1 METLSSTL
9 TKLNLGS
16 QSIGGKAFDEL
27 ISAEENGTYKNRAP
41 KRKARPSAADLRR
54 DLEDEFLTPS
64 PRFSSEW
71 LNRLQRRWDVSTDYT
86 DLFEIAD
93 TQTRT
98 VVRFDREGLEGR
110 VTGYHE
116 VTVPANSANA
126 KNSTSLLRRPAG
138 RADFVRGAAGF
149 FPFAPGGLDGVEAI
163 AEMETEVQTAGPP
176 GSAGKQA
183 GLDRIINFGSEGG
196 LLEVAPGFTRGLKF
210 EEAKSKEAA
219 DDDEEVEQTL
229 QEEES
234 SINSDQDET
243 ASDVGGVK
251 IEDEES
257 ASEDDDE
264 EEDDIDALLPVEFP
278 SLEPRAPLLSAFQK
292 KGGKEWAHVVDVNKE
307 ISNFHELV
315 PDMAREWPFELDTF
329 QKEAVYHLENGD
341 SVFVAAHTSAGKT
354 VVAEY
359 AIALAA
365 KHMTKAIYTSPIKA
379 LSNQKFRDFK
389 DTFDDVGILTGDV
402 QINPEASCLIMTTE
416 ILRSMLYRGADLIR
430 DVEFVI
436 FDEVHYVNDL
446 ERGVVWEEVI
456 IMLPEHVTLI
466 LLSAT
471 VPNTQEFASW
481 VGRTKKKDIYVI
493 STAKR
498 PVPLEHYLWAG
509 KDKFKIVDSNKRFL
523 ESGWKQAD
531 DIISGKDKIKAQKAA
546 EAQAQSQASRGGSQ
560 GRGRGQAPARGGPRG
575 GGGGQRGGGQRG
587 RGQPANRGTGNIA
600 RTGRGGG
607 RTTAAQDKTVWVQV
621 VQHLRKEN
629 LLPACIFVFSKK
641 RCEQNADSLSNQD
654 FCNASEKSLI
664 HMTIE
669 KSLTRL
675 KQEDRTLPQILRL
688 RELLGRGIAVHHGG
702 LLPIMKEI
710 VEILFA
716 KTLVKVLF
724 ATETFAMGLNL
735 PTRTV
740 VFSGFRKHDGK
751 GFRDLLPG
759 EYTQMAGRAG
769 RRGLDNVGYVIVVNS
784 GKDEAPPAGALR
796 KMILGDPTKLRSQF
810 RLTYNMI
817 LNLLRVEALKIEEMI
832 KRSFS
837 ENATQALLPEHEK
850 QVQISEASLEKIK
863 REPCEIC
870 DVDLAACHDAS
881 IEYGKLTS
889 ELHLNLLSS
898 PVGKRLLMPK
908 RLVVY
913 QKDGYRTAGIIVRE
927 VGGGPNPV
935 IQILEIGKLNSKRH
949 PSEILPFLPAFRG
962 FLNPLPTRAAD
973 MTLKVFKIPIADI
986 ECVTNTI
993 VKLSGP
999 TWYLNIKK
1007 EAIRFADKELSKL
1020 CSSWTTSVWDEL
1032 DWARIKELQL
1042 RDILDKRREQANTA
1056 QSCDCLKCPKFLK
1069 HFEMQRDEWQIKEN
1083 ISQLKQ
1089 LMSDQNLQLLPD
1101 YEQRIQ
1107 VLKDLGF
1114 VDEQSRVQLK
1124 GKVACE
1130 IHSAD
1135 ELVLTELILE
1145 NVLAEYEPEEIVA
1158 LLSAFVFQ
1166 EKTEN
1171 VPTLTPRLEKGKEEI
1186 IRISEKVNDVQIQ
1199 HQVLQST
1206 EDINDFA
1213 SQPRFGL
1220 AEVVY
1225 EWAKGMS
1232 FNRITD
1238 LTDVMEG
1245 TIMDVAALRNRI
1257 QSTLDANADIRR
1269 QAELDL
1275 KYAETQPGF
1284 INALLDILQGEQVN
1298 AVQLSAGV
1306 YLKNRINRGW
1316 SPIEDSPLRAPIA
1329 EEEKPG
1335 FRERLIPALVST
1347 PPNVRAQLVPLLQKI
1362 LQHDFPEQWP
1372 GFLDITMQLLGT
1384 NDAGSVYAGLQCL
1397 LAICRVY
1404 RFKAGDKREEFD
1416 KIIEHSF
1423 PQLLSIGS
1431 RLVDEESVEAAE
1443 MLRIVVKSY
1452 KHAIYFELSPH
1463 LQSHQATVDWCT
1475 LFLRIIAKEPPAN
1488 SMMESKEERELA
1500 HWWKCKK
1507 WAYAN
1512 LNRLF
1517 IRYGNPT
1524 TIPKSSNPDYSQFA
1538 KSFITTFAPEIL
1550 KGYLQEIDKYVS
1562 KGQWLSNPALSYTL
1576 IFFEECVKPKSMWDH
1591 LKPHMEN
1598 LIAHFVFPI
1607 LCQSDEDIEL
1617 FETDPSEYLH
1627 RKLNYYEEVS
1637 APDVAATN
1645 FLITLTKN
1653 RKKQTFSILTFVNGI
1668 VSKYEAAPEDQKLPR
1683 EKEGALRMIGSLAS
1697 VILGKKS
1704 PIADQVEY
1712 FFVRHVFPEFRSPHG
1727 FLRARACDT
1736 LEKFEQLDFQDPNN
1750 LMIIYRNILESM
1762 TDSELPVRVEAALAL
1777 QPLIRHD
1784 VIRTSMQQNIPQIMQ
1799 QLLKLANEVDVDAL
1813 ANVMEDFVE
1822 VFSAELTPFAVALS
1836 EQLRDTYMRIVGE
1849 LLERNAAKGEEDT
1862 YGDFLDDKSITALGV
1877 LQTIGTLILTLEST
1891 PDVLLHLETVLMPVI
1906 SITLENKLYDLYN
1919 EVFEI
1924 IDSCTFASKSISPT
1938 MWQAFELIHKTFKAG
1953 AELYLEDMLPALD
1966 NYVAYGSQTLVQNPA
1981 YLAAIVGMVE
1991 DIFNDEKVGGVDRIC
2006 GCKLAETV
2014 MLNLRGYVDQYI
2026 PVFIELAMRVIDA
2039 GEARTKSYRLHLME
2053 MVINAIYYNPVL
2065 SLQVLEA
2072 KGWTNKF
2079 FSAWF
2084 SSIDSFRRVHD
2095 KTLSIVAITSL
2106 LTLNPAD
2113 VPTSVQQGWPR
2124 LLQGVTRLF
2133 HTLPAA
2139 IQNRQE
2145 ATKESDFQYEEEDE
2159 DDEGNDWEGEVEWTE
2174 GDDEAGPEGDIP
2186 DESAAYLDFL
2196 NKEAQKFGSF
2206 AGDDDDD
2213 ELDEESLLETPLD
2226 KVEPYGLFKQV
2237 FMNLQQQ
2244 QPQLYENLT
2253 NILNDEEKKIIESV
2267 FHEADA
2273 KALAAANEEAAKAAA
2288 LQANGNQ

>member
-1 METLSSTL
+1 METLSSAL
-9 TKLNLGS
+9 ADLDLGS
-16 QSIGGKAFDEL
+16 QGIGGKTFDEL
-27 ISAEENGTYKNRAP
+27 IAEEENGTYQNHAP
-41 KRKARPSAADLRR
+41 RRRPRPSAAQVRR
-54 DLEDEFLTPS
+54 DLENEFLTPS

-71 LNRLQRRWDVSTDYT
+71 LNRLQRRWDVSTDYN
-86 DLFEIAD
+86 DLFEVAG

-98 VVRFDREGLEGR
+98 IVRFDREGLEGR

-163 AEMETEVQTAGPP
+163 AEMETEIQTAGPS
-176 GSAGKQA
+176 GAAGKQA
-183 GLDRIINFGSEGG
+183 GLDRIINFGTEGG
-196 LLEVAPGFTRGLKF
+196 LLEVAPGFSRGLKF
-210 EEAKSKEAA
+210 EETKSKEAA
-219 DDDEEVEQTL
+219 EEDEEVENTL
-229 QEEES
+229 QQEES
-234 SINSDQDET
+234 NINPDQDET
-243 ASDVGGVK
+243 SSDVGGVK
-251 IEDEES
+251 IDDEES
-257 ASEDDDE
+257 ADEDE
-264 EEDDIDALLPVEFP
+264 EEEDIDSLLPVEFP
-278 SLEPRAPLLSAFQK
+278 SLEPRAPLLSALQK
-292 KGGKEWAHVVDVNKE
+292 KAGKEWAHLVDVNKE
-307 ISNFHELV
+307 ITNFHELV

-389 DTFDDVGILTGDV
+389 NEFDDVGILTGDV

-523 ESGWKQAD
+523 ENGWKQAD
-531 DIISGKDKIKAQKAA
+531 DIISGKDKLKAQKAA
-546 EAQAQSQASRGGSQ
+546 EAQAQSQASRGGPQ
-560 GRGRGQAPARGGPRG
+560 GRGRGQAPGRGGPRG
-575 GGGGQRGGGQRG
+575 GGGGGAQRGGGQRG

-607 RTTAAQDKTVWVQV
+607 RTTAAQDRTVWVQV

-654 FCNASEKSLI
+654 FCNAAEKSLI

-675 KQEDRTLPQILRL
+675 KAEDRTLPQILRL
-688 RELLGRGIAVHHGG
+688 RELLSRGIAVHHGG

-751 GFRDLLPG
+751 SFRDLLPG

-784 GKDEAPPAGALR
+784 GRDEAPPAGALR

-850 QVQISEASLEKIK
+850 QVQLSEASLEKIK

-870 DVDLAACHDAS
+870 DVDIATSHDAS
-881 IEYGKLTS
+881 IEYAKLTS

-913 QKDGYRTAGIIVRE
+913 QKDGYRTAGVIVRE
-927 VGGGPNPV
+927 VGGGANPV
-935 IQILEIGKLNSKRH
+935 IQILEIGKLTSKRH

-973 MTLKVFKIPIADI
+973 MTLKVFKIPITDI

-1007 EAIRFADKELSKL
+1007 EAMRFADKELSKL
-1020 CSSWTTSVWDEL
+1020 CSSWTTPVWDEL

-1042 RDILDKRREQANTA
+1042 RDILDKRRDQASIA
-1056 QSCDCLKCPKFLK
+1056 QSCDCLKCPNFLK

-1171 VPTLTPRLEKGKEEI
+1171 VPTLTPRLEKGKEAI
-1186 IRISEKVNDVQIQ
+1186 VRISEKVNDVQIQ

-1245 TIMDVAALRNRI
+1245 TIVRTITR
-1257 QSTLDANADIRR
+1257 LD
-1269 QAELDL
+1269 
-1275 KYAETQPGF
+1275 ETC
-1284 INALLDILQGEQVN
+1284 
-1298 AVQLSAGV
+1298 
-1306 YLKNRINRGW
+1306 
-1316 SPIEDSPLRAPIA
+1316 
-1329 EEEKPG
+1329 
-1335 FRERLIPALVST
+1335 RE
-1347 PPNVRAQLVPLLQKI
+1347 
-1362 LQHDFPEQWP
+1362 
-1372 GFLDITMQLLGT
+1372 
-1384 NDAGSVYAGLQCL
+1384 
-1397 LAICRVY
+1397 
-1404 RFKAGDKREEFD
+1404 
-1416 KIIEHSF
+1416 
-1423 PQLLSIGS
+1423 
-1431 RLVDEESVEAAE
+1431 
-1443 MLRIVVKSY
+1443 VK
-1452 KHAIYFELSPH
+1452 
-1463 LQSHQATVDWCT
+1463 
-1475 LFLRIIAKEPPAN
+1475 
-1488 SMMESKEERELA
+1488 
-1500 HWWKCKK
+1500 
-1507 WAYAN
+1507 
-1512 LNRLF
+1512 
-1517 IRYGNPT
+1517 
-1524 TIPKSSNPDYSQFA
+1524 
-1538 KSFITTFAPEIL
+1538 
-1550 KGYLQEIDKYVS
+1550 
-1562 KGQWLSNPALSYTL
+1562 
-1576 IFFEECVKPKSMWDH
+1576 
-1591 LKPHMEN
+1591 
-1598 LIAHFVFPI
+1598 
-1607 LCQSDEDIEL
+1607 
-1617 FETDPSEYLH
+1617 
-1627 RKLNYYEEVS
+1627 
-1637 APDVAATN
+1637 
-1645 FLITLTKN
+1645 
-1653 RKKQTFSILTFVNGI
+1653 
-1668 VSKYEAAPEDQKLPR
+1668 
-1683 EKEGALRMIGSLAS
+1683 
-1697 VILGKKS
+1697 
-1704 PIADQVEY
+1704 
-1712 FFVRHVFPEFRSPHG
+1712 
-1727 FLRARACDT
+1727 
-1736 LEKFEQLDFQDPNN
+1736 
-1750 LMIIYRNILESM
+1750 
-1762 TDSELPVRVEAALAL
+1762 
-1777 QPLIRHD
+1777 
-1784 VIRTSMQQNIPQIMQ
+1784 
-1799 QLLKLANEVDVDAL
+1799 
-1813 ANVMEDFVE
+1813 
-1822 VFSAELTPFAVALS
+1822 
-1836 EQLRDTYMRIVGE
+1836 
-1849 LLERNAAKGEEDT
+1849 NAAKLV
-1862 YGDFLDDKSITALGV
+1862 GDP
-1877 LQTIGTLILTLEST
+1877 TL
-1891 PDVLLHLETVLMPVI
+1891 
-1906 SITLENKLYDLYN
+1906 Y
-1919 EVFEI
+1919 
-1924 IDSCTFASKSISPT
+1924 
-1938 MWQAFELIHKTFKAG
+1938 
-1953 AELYLEDMLPALD
+1953 
-1966 NYVAYGSQTLVQNPA
+1966 
-1981 YLAAIVGMVE
+1981 
-1991 DIFNDEKVGGVDRIC
+1991 
-2006 GCKLAETV
+2006 
-2014 MLNLRGYVDQYI
+2014 
-2026 PVFIELAMRVIDA
+2026 
-2039 GEARTKSYRLHLME
+2039 
-2053 MVINAIYYNPVL
+2053 
-2065 SLQVLEA
+2065 A
-2072 KGWTNKF
+2072 KM
-2079 FSAWF
+2079 
-2084 SSIDSFRRVHD
+2084 
-2095 KTLSIVAITSL
+2095 
-2106 LTLNPAD
+2106 
-2113 VPTSVQQGWPR
+2113 
-2124 LLQGVTRLF
+2124 
-2133 HTLPAA
+2133 
-2139 IQNRQE
+2139 QE
-2145 ATKESDFQYEEEDE
+2145 AQEKIKRDVIF
-2159 DDEGNDWEGEVEWTE
+2159 
-2174 GDDEAGPEGDIP
+2174 
-2186 DESAAYLDFL
+2186 AA
-2196 NKEAQKFGSF
+2196 
-2206 AGDDDDD
+2206 
-2213 ELDEESLLETPLD
+2213 SL
-2226 KVEPYGLFKQV
+2226 Y
-2237 FMNLQQQ
+2237 M
-2244 QPQLYENLT
+2244 
-2253 NILNDEEKKIIESV
+2253 
-2267 FHEADA
+2267 
-2273 KALAAANEEAAKAAA
+2273 
-2288 LQANGNQ
+2288 